1 MFGKNKSKVISAFHY
16 EGLPD
21 FTTDYPCTVE
31 VGADSIVIQRKKPEV
46 TVTLPFDRL
55 LTISPMQEKDF
66 MMKYHG
72 HSDVRKLLGSKR
84 HFVVIEYMSQS
95 GENKYFALWAPTHQ
109 AMGLIGLQSIKQGDT
124 PSTYTL

>member
-1 MFGKNKSKVISAFHY
+1 MLGKNKNKIIPAFHY
-16 EGLPD
+16 EGLPG

-31 VGADSIVIQRKKPEV
+31 VDSDSIVIQRKRPEV
-46 TVTLPFDRL
+46 TVTLTFDQL
-55 LTISPMQEKDF
+55 LSISPMQEKDF

-109 AMGLIGLQSIKQGDT
+109 AMGLIGLQKIKQGDA
-124 PSTYTL
+124 PYTYTL